1 MNKVTKRV
9 RRQTRVR
16 KKVQGTKEKP
26 RLSVFR
32 SNQYMYA
39 QIIDDATGITLLSIS
54 EKKLSKAPPTG
65 RAGLPAGRQEAK
77 ASRLEKAKMV
87 GLEVA
92 KLAGEKKVKQI
103 VFDKGRYAYHGRV
116 KAVAEG
122 AREGG
127 LQF

>member
-1 MNKVTKRV
+1 MNKQVQKL
-9 RRQTRVR
+9 RRQARIR
-16 KKVQGTKEKP
+16 KKIRGTSDRP

-54 EKKLSKAPPTG
+54 EKKLAKTD
-65 RAGLPAGRQEAK
+65 K

-92 KLAGEKKVKQI
+92 KLAGEKKVKQV